1 MNIIKKLKKN
11 NKVNSKSLLD
21 EQLQIDGLEN
31 RLNLKILLLGSG
43 ESGKSTILKQLKLI
57 HKIELKN
64 DEKEEYKAGL
74 KRNALQCMNILTE
87 QVQAH
92 DLEFEMPESKEY
104 SRLLK
109 AAEELSLND
118 DENHF
123 TKEVAEAIDFLWTK
137 EPSIKKVWDKK
148 NDFWIMDAAYYYFDN
163 VMRFI
168 DEDFELTEEDY
179 VMSRIMTT
187 GIISTEINI
196 FPLKFTVIDV
206 GGQRNER
213 RKWLHCFD
221 NVNALLYIV
230 NLSGYNTVLY
240 EDNSVNRMQECFN
253 LFKQTANNEIFKN
266 TPIFLLFNK
275 KDLFEEKIRTD
286 SINVCEEFS
295 DYTGSGDLMD
305 SLNFIEKKFKSA
317 LNNGDPNRVQVFHIA
332 ARFKRDIKTTWDD
345 VIAKLKEINKKE
357 LDLILKELKA
367 KNVESYS
374 SMDIRIK

>member
-11 NKVNSKSLLD
+11 KVNSKDLLD
-21 EQLQIDGLEN
+21 DRLEIDALEEK
-31 RLNLKILLLGSG
+31 LNLKILLLGSG

-57 HKIELKN
+57 HKIELQN
-64 DEKEEYKAGL
+64 DEKEEYKIGL
-74 KRNALQCMNILTE
+74 RRNAVQCMNILTD
-87 QVQAH
+87 QINNH
-92 DLEFEMPESKEY
+92 NLEFEMPESKEL
-104 SRLLK
+104 SSFLK
-109 AAEELSLND
+109 TTEEVSLND
-118 DENHF
+118 EENHF
-123 TKEVAEAIDFLWTK
+123 TKEVASAIDFLWTK
-137 EPSIKKVWDKK
+137 EPSVKRMWEKR

-163 VMRFI
+163 VMRFV

-187 GIISTEINI
+187 GIISTEINVP
-196 FPLKFTVIDV
+196 PLKFTVIDV

-221 NVNALLYIV
+221 NVSALLFIV
-230 NLSGYNTVLY
+230 NLNGYNSVLY

-253 LFKQTANNEIFKN
+253 LFKQTANNEIFKD

-275 KDLFEEKIRTD
+275 KDLFEEKIRIE
-286 SINVCEEFS
+286 SINICEEFS

-305 SLNFIEKKFKSA
+305 SLNFIEKKFKSV

-345 VIAKLKEINKKE
+345 VVSKLKEINKKE
-357 LDLILKELKA
+357 LESALKELKSR
-367 KNVESYS
+367 NVEIYS
-374 SMDIRIK
+374 SAEIK

>member
-1 MNIIKKLKKN
+1 MNILKKLKKN

-21 EQLQIDGLEN
+21 DKLEIDGLEN
-31 RLNLKILLLGSG
+31 KLNLKILLLGSG

-64 DEKEEYKAGL
+64 DEKEEYKTGL
-74 KRNALQCMNILTE
+74 KINALQCMNILAE
-87 QVQAH
+87 QLHSH
-92 DLEFEMPESKEY
+92 DLEFELPESKEY

-109 AAEELSLND
+109 TAEELSLND
-118 DENHF
+118 DDNHF
-123 TKEVAEAIDFLWTK
+123 TKEVANAIDFLWSK
-137 EPSIKKVWDKK
+137 EPAIKKIWEKR

-163 VMRFI
+163 VLRFI
-168 DEDFELTEEDY
+168 DDDFELTEEDY

-187 GIISTEINI
+187 GIISTEINSP
-196 FPLKFTVIDV
+196 PLKFTVIDV

-230 NLSGYNTVLY
+230 NLNGYNSVLY

-275 KDLFEEKIRTD
+275 KDLFEEKIRTE
-286 SINVCEEFS
+286 SINICEEFS
-295 DYTGSGDLMD
+295 DYTGSGELMD
-305 SLNFIEKKFKSA
+305 SLNFIEKKFKNA

-345 VIAKLKEINKKE
+345 VVAKLKEINKKE
-357 LDLILKELKA
+357 LDSILKELKSR
-367 KNVESYS
+367 NVGSYS
-374 SMDIRIK
+374 TMDLKV

>member
-1 MNIIKKLKKN
+1 MNILKKLKKN
-11 NKVNSKSLLD
+11 NKVNSKNLIDDKL
-21 EQLQIDGLEN
+21 EIDGLEE

-64 DEKEEYKAGL
+64 EEKEEYKNGL

-87 QVQAH
+87 QLKAH
-92 DLEFEMPESKEY
+92 GLEFEMPESKSY
-104 SRLLK
+104 SKMLK
-109 AAEELSLND
+109 AIEEVSLND
-118 DENHF
+118 DEDHF
-123 TKEVAEAIDFLWTK
+123 TKEVASAIDFLWTK
-137 EPSIKKVWDKK
+137 EPSVKKIWDKR

-168 DEDFELTEEDY
+168 DEDFEITEEDY

-187 GIISTEINI
+187 GIISTEINVP
-196 FPLKFTVIDV
+196 PLKFTVIDV

-221 NVNALLYIV
+221 NVSALLYIV
-230 NLSGYNTVLY
+230 NLNGYNSVLF
-240 EDNSVNRMQECFN
+240 EDNSVNRMQECFD

-275 KDLFEEKIRTD
+275 KDLFEEKIRTE
-286 SINVCEEFS
+286 SINICEAFA

-305 SLNFIEKKFKSA
+305 SLNFIEKKFKNA

-345 VIAKLKEINKKE
+345 VVAKLKEINKKE
-357 LDLILKELKA
+357 LEVILKELKSR
-367 KNVESYS
+367 NVETYS
-374 SMDIRIK
+374 TAE